1 MPFICI
7 DRFREFPNSGY
18 ALLSYESDL
27 LKLLE
32 AIVHVEY
39 RIRNAKADFSAS
51 GIILDKLSV
60 NAQVSPAHAAR
71 QATPMASQKLF
82 LFVLLNALKHTPYVS
97 HDSWLRFIVRCLPF
111 MEKTLPTVLL
121 HACEQLCKNLES
133 ASELYVEGKDK
144 TTMDG
149 LASMP
154 VNYVTNVLETMTIL
168 CHFALL
174 DSTAG
179 CLPSST
185 QLGGSNTI
193 DLGFGGG
200 TIGGGRAAAGE
211 VFGNLA
217 RVFAFGDVTMV
228 SA

>member
-1 MPFICI
+1 
-7 DRFREFPNSGY
+7 
-18 ALLSYESDL
+18 
-27 LKLLE
+27 
-32 AIVHVEY
+32 
-39 RIRNAKADFSAS
+39 
-51 GIILDKLSV
+51 
-60 NAQVSPAHAAR
+60 
-71 QATPMASQKLF
+71 
-82 LFVLLNALKHTPYVS
+82 
-97 HDSWLRFIVRCLPF
+97 

-121 HACEQLCKNLES
+121 HACEQLCKNLEF
-133 ASELYVEGKDK
+133 ASELYAPRRENAAV
-144 TTMDG
+144 DG

-193 DLGFGGG
+193 DLGFGSGAVG
-200 TIGGGRAAAGE
+200 SGGRAAAGE

-217 RVFAFGDVTMV
+217 RVFAFGDVTLV
-228 SA
+228 SETFLVYSYSS